1 MRSTAIVSAVACAAL
16 LVASLGVGALVHWAQ
31 RASGAS
37 SSGIAERAFFEDP
50 SSVNVGVTQL
60 VQFVIVANTS
70 LPITWVAYDAGHA
83 FRRGIA
89 QGAVGSNV
97 VVTLPTAT
105 LRHGSWLT
113 IAVSGIKSPLKAWVT

>member
-1 MRSTAIVSAVACAAL
+1 MAAVACAVL
-16 LVASLGVGALVHWAQ
+16 LVASLGARALVHWAQ
-31 RASGAS
+31 REAGTS
-37 SSGIAERAFFEDP
+37 SSAIAERAFFEDP

-70 LPITWVAYDAGHA
+70 LPITWVASNAGHV

-89 QGAVGSNV
+89 QGATGSEV
-97 VVTLPTAT
+97 VVTVPTAT